1 MTSCRGFGEGDP
13 EVSVLLDRRP
23 TGPQRHQ
30 QHHECEEE
38 QGRFPVAPGAV
49 PLVSKGL
56 KAEMYTMRTRYSRVA
71 RR

>member
-1 MTSCRGFGEGDP
+1 MVSERVIQRSQFSSIAVPPVHSDTSNITSAKRNK
-13 EVSVLLDRRP
+13 
-23 TGPQRHQ
+23 
-30 QHHECEEE
+30 
-38 QGRFPVAPGAV
+38 GRLPVAPGAV